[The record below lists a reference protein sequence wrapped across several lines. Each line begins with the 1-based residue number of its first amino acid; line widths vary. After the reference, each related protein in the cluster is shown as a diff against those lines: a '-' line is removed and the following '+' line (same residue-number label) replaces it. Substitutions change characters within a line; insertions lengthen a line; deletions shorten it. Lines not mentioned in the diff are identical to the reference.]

1 MQKLGIASV
10 KMYGMTVNG
19 IVIKEGRKGRFV
31 QMPQY
36 QTQGQYRDTVYGVT
50 AAIQRKIEERVLL
63 EYDRIIRAQEE
74 VNMQEMQETK
84 NNQEIEQ
91 TDEYR
96 RQVSAIYDYE
106 NRNNIP
112 ENDRMTNGMMK

>member
-1 MQKLGIASV
+1 M
-10 KMYGMTVNG
+10 
-19 IVIKEGRKGRFV
+19 
-31 QMPQY
+31 
-36 QTQGQYRDTVYGVT
+36 
-50 AAIQRKIEERVLL
+50 

-106 NRNNIP
+106 VANNIP

>member
-1 MQKLGIASV
+1 
-10 KMYGMTVNG
+10 
-19 IVIKEGRKGRFV
+19 
-31 QMPQY
+31 
-36 QTQGQYRDTVYGVT
+36 
-50 AAIQRKIEERVLL
+50 
-63 EYDRIIRAQEE
+63 
-74 VNMQEMQETK
+74 MQEMQETK

-106 NRNNIP
+106 VANNIP